1 MYQEAFDTF
10 QSVTYLNNISTA
22 YIKMEKY
29 QEAYDK
35 AEEAYKYGK
44 EHPGSASFQEMA
56 KSLAKE
62 GSALHKMKKYEEAI
76 QKLRDSMLEFR
87 DKQTLALLNKI
98 EDEYNDFKLKQQYNP
113 EQALE
118 CKNEGNA
125 LVRDKKFQE
134 AAEKFTEGIKKLP
147 VKLQDD
153 NAKVLYLQLHN
164 NRSVALFKAGQ
175 INASYDDA
183 QFVLSKEP
191 NNIKA
196 LLRKA
201 QIERMRKQY
210 YLSVE
215 TYQKVFELDRTNPD
229 AIEGYQKTATKINE
243 MQSGALTEEEM
254 KEITNIAMADPEMQ
268 KIAQDP
274 GMSQVIQ
281 QI

>member
-1 MYQEAFDTF
+1 M
-10 QSVTYLNNISTA
+10 
-22 YIKMEKY
+22 
-29 QEAYDK
+29 
-35 AEEAYKYGK
+35 
-44 EHPGSASFQEMA
+44 
-56 KSLAKE
+56 
-62 GSALHKMKKYEEAI
+62 
-76 QKLRDSMLEFR
+76 
-87 DKQTLALLNKI
+87 
-98 EDEYNDFKLKQQYNP
+98 YNP

-147 VKLQDD
+147 EKLQDD
-153 NAKVLYLQLHN
+153 NAKVLYVQLHN
-164 NRSVALFKAGQ
+164 NRSIALFKAGQ
-175 INASYDDA
+175 INASYEDA
-183 QFVLSKEP
+183 EFVLSKEP

-243 MQSGALTEEEM
+243 MQSGAMTEEEV
-254 KEITNIAMADPEMQ
+254 KEITNIALADPEMQ

-274 GMSQVIQ
+274 GMSQVI
-281 QI
+281 